1 MIVHTFDNGW
11 GSEFAWKKFEQY
23 IVSQLVHDLAQ
34 DSSRTVIINSVWY
47 THEYHQSVMTALRSM
62 QFDTIVLVAML
73 DAAIPQADWY
83 SEFKCRVVETGYYP
97 GHYYVDQCALFVHE
111 HYQPPSVD
119 WLMDSTHIDMP
130 FMCLNRKPH
139 WHRVQLYNNLVALDI
154 NHKGIV
160 SMGSNSG
167 PAVQEL
173 VDDGDHDTFAP
184 NASKNHFG
192 VPNDVASIG
201 HLGNWR
207 RHFVNV
213 VTETFYEIN
222 RNHFVTEKLY
232 KPIIGCRPF
241 LIYDPDGGIK
251 WLAAAGF
258 ENYTQDFKDISDLN
272 PAEPAQLPHFLK
284 TLSEQSVSYWKKK
297 FIDLS
302 DKILYNKT
310 HFDEYVR
317 QQKSIVAKGISC
329 QI

>member
-1 MIVHTFDNGW
+1 MNLGSFGQNILQGFVGVNG
-11 GSEFAWKKFEQY
+11 
-23 IVSQLVHDLAQ
+23 LRD
-34 DSSRTVIINSVWY
+34 Y
-47 THEYHQSVMTALRSM
+47 TH
-62 QFDTIVLVAML
+62 
-73 DAAIPQADWY
+73 
-83 SEFKCRVVETGYYP
+83 
-97 GHYYVDQCALFVHE
+97 
-111 HYQPPSVD
+111 
-119 WLMDSTHIDMP
+119 
-130 FMCLNRKPH
+130 
-139 WHRVQLYNNLVALDI
+139 
-154 NHKGIV
+154 
-160 SMGSNSG
+160 
-167 PAVQEL
+167 
-173 VDDGDHDTFAP
+173 
-184 NASKNHFG
+184 ASKTFRSNNYELTPRTKFLFHCYFNINTG
-192 VPNDVASIG
+192 QIPALAKAFANNDVASIG